1 MGALRLKIDSPPAIW
16 RMILTGCAVWT
27 IIIISLSIAVYYAE
41 QKSARHFAYLEA
53 VASFEKDILYRRW
66 AASHGGVYAPVTEKT
81 PPNPYL
87 AHITERDIASA
98 SGRALTL
105 INPAYMTR
113 QVHELG
119 KQHSGVQGH
128 ITSLKPLRPENAP
141 DPWEAD
147 ALKKIDQGVHEI
159 SSVET
164 ICGKPYL
171 RLIRPLL
178 VEADCMRCH
187 EHQGYRI
194 GDIRGGISTAVPMEP
209 FLAMTKREAFESI
222 LGLVLL
228 WGMGI
233 TGLFFS
239 GKSLVGY
246 FEDRRRAEDAVRE
259 REEHLRVLF
268 EHAPEAVI
276 VFDVDR
282 GRVVDVNANAARL
295 CECSREDLLKS
306 RPGDFYSPEQ
316 PDGIP
321 AEKSMEEHI
330 QRALRGEIVVF
341 QRLVRT
347 AAGKDILCEVHLLR
361 VPSHDRKLLRA
372 SYLDI
377 TERKRIEAE
386 TLRLQKLEAISI
398 LAGGIAHDFNNMLTA
413 AIGNI
418 ELAVMKTKPQDG
430 SYPYLLQVKNILE
443 QSRELGHRLLIFSKG
458 GDPIRKPV
466 RIADLV
472 KDAVTSALAGSGIAY
487 DLLCSDET
495 LMADCDAGQI
505 HQVIRNLL
513 INAAEAMPDGGRV
526 SIGCGVVSLD
536 KESALSLPPG
546 DYVMVSIQD
555 TGVGIPEESIGKIFD
570 PYFTT
575 KDKYSRKGIG
585 LGLTICHA
593 IIKKHD
599 GLITVESIPG
609 RGTTFRVYLPAARK
623 VHD

>member
-1 MGALRLKIDSPPAIW
+1 VSAFHPKIDSPSAIW
-16 RMILTGCAVWT
+16 RIILTGCVVWT
-27 IIIISLSIAVYYAE
+27 IVIISLSIAVYYAE
-41 QKSARHFAYLEA
+41 VKSARYFAYLEA

-66 AASHGGVYAPVTEKT
+66 AAGHGGVYAPATEKT

-113 QVHELG
+113 QVHELE

-147 ALKKIDQGVHEI
+147 SLKKIDQGADEI

-164 ICGKPYL
+164 VGGKPYL
-171 RLIRPLL
+171 RLIRPLR

-187 EHQGYRI
+187 EHQGYKI
-194 GDIRGGISTAVPMEP
+194 GDIRGGISITVPMEP
-209 FLAMTKREAFESI
+209 FLAMTGREAFESI
-222 LGLVLL
+222 LGLALL
-228 WGMGI
+228 WGLGV
-233 TGLFFS
+233 TGLLVS
-239 GKSLVGY
+239 GKSLAGY
-246 FEDRRRAEDAVRE
+246 FDDRQRAEAAVRE
-259 REEHLRVLF
+259 REEQLRVLF

-276 VFDVDR
+276 VFDADM
-282 GRVVDVNANAARL
+282 GRVVDANANAARL

-321 AEKSMEEHI
+321 AEKSIEQHI
-330 QRALRGEIVVF
+330 QRALGGEIVVF
-341 QRLVRT
+341 QRLIRT

-361 VPSHDRKLLRA
+361 MPAHDRKLLRA

-377 TERKRIEAE
+377 TERKRLEEE
-386 TLRLQKLEAISI
+386 TLRLSKLEAIGI

-418 ELAVMKTKPQDG
+418 ELAIMKTQPQDG
-430 SYPYLLQVKNILE
+430 SYGYLNQVERILE
-443 QSRELGHRLLIFSKG
+443 QSRELGHRLLVFSKG

-472 KDAVTSALAGSGIAY
+472 KDSVTRTLTDSGIAY
-487 DLLCSDET
+487 VLSCSDET
-495 LMADCDAGQI
+495 IMADCDAGQI

-513 INAAEAMPDGGRV
+513 INAGEAMPDGG
-526 SIGCGVVSLD
+526 SISVGCGLVSVD
-536 KESALSLPPG
+536 KESVLSLFPG
-546 DYVMVSIQD
+546 DYAVISVQD
-555 TGVGIPEESIGKIFD
+555 TGAGIPEESIARIFD

-599 GLITVESIPG
+599 GLITVESKPG
-609 RGTTFRVYLPAARK
+609 IGTTFQVYLPVSRK
-623 VHD
+623 EA